1 MANGIIGKVTAGGGT
16 HLVTSTFY
24 GTCATAAG
32 TAAKIVKLADATAD
46 AATAI
51 VGMTLAVKFT
61 NSNTVANPTLT
72 VQRNSNTTNL
82 IAATSI
88 KAYGTTAPGT
98 TVATSWRAGAVV
110 LFVYVAD
117 GSNYYWTQVSSLD
130 DNTTYSSQAAAS
142 GGTTLSLV
150 TTGEKY
156 TWNNK
161 STLAIGTTS
170 TTAAAG
176 NHNHDSTYVNVSGDT
191 MTGAL
196 TMKGSDIILGTSG
209 TSSDDSGDLYW
220 TYGNGQEKMRIWS
233 QNTYTAKSGP
243 NFRVYK
249 SDGTSLY
256 NGTLALADH
265 THDDRYYTE
274 TEINTKLKKY
284 VPSFTNYRN
293 TNGNNSG
300 KYYKIA
306 INSYVGWMINFTVKL
321 YHAYRAYDIQI
332 SGYNYGSSHWYSPK
346 AVLLGTTQTD
356 SINVIFGYDSDYHL
370 WAAIPAQQY
379 TGISICG
386 VTNGFTE
393 ITDFENLFTITMVDA
408 EPTTKQTTVTARKP
422 LYTDEMGTLATK
434 STISAHSYTP
444 AGTIT
449 LTNENTTT
457 TVSAASSGTTTY
469 TPGGTVSQPTFT
481 GSSLTSTGNF
491 TPAGSVSVS
500 TNATTNKSAT
510 VSAAS
515 SGDTTYT
522 PGGTNSAP
530 AFTGTA
536 ATIVV
541 NGGTGT
547 ATYTPAGTIAVN
559 GTTSTATVI
568 KTATFNTVVT
578 SATVANEILTIS
590 TGASGSSTNQTGVR
604 IADPA
609 YKFTGTGTRL
619 TASYTPAGS
628 VAAPTFT
635 GTAVRLVTGN
645 IAVPNT
651 YTATFTGTQGSVSVS
666 GTPAGTVS
674 KPTFSG
680 TAVRLVTG
688 NISRPTSA
696 TFAGTAATLSHTIS

>member
-61 NSNTVANPTLT
+61 NSNTAANPTLT
-72 VQRNSNTTNL
+72 VQRNGNTTNL

-176 NHNHDSTYVNVSGDT
+176 NHTHNYAGSSSAGGAANSLANFKVTTSASLWAVDSPTTNAIGYQGGLTKAAWNYQQTDGAIYDQFYNSSWIHQIFGDYR
-191 MTGAL
+191 TGQISVRGKNNGTWQAWRRVL
-196 TMKGSDIILGTSG
+196 DETNASTILG
-209 TSSDDSGDLYW
+209 L
-220 TYGNGQEKMRIWS
+220 
-233 QNTYTAKSGP
+233 
-243 NFRVYK
+243 
-249 SDGTSLY
+249 
-256 NGTLALADH
+256 
-265 THDDRYYTE
+265 
-274 TEINTKLKKY
+274 
-284 VPSFTNYRN
+284 
-293 TNGNNSG
+293 
-300 KYYKIA
+300 
-306 INSYVGWMINFTVKL
+306 
-321 YHAYRAYDIQI
+321 
-332 SGYNYGSSHWYSPK
+332 
-346 AVLLGTTQTD
+346 
-356 SINVIFGYDSDYHL
+356 
-370 WAAIPAQQY
+370 
-379 TGISICG
+379 
-386 VTNGFTE
+386 
-393 ITDFENLFTITMVDA
+393 
-408 EPTTKQTTVTARKP
+408 
-422 LYTDEMGTLATK
+422 GTLATK

-449 LTNENTTT
+449 LTNGNTTT
-457 TVSAASSGTTTY
+457 TVSAASSGATTY

-500 TNATTNKSAT
+500 TNATTNKTAT
-510 VSAAS
+510 VSVAS

-696 TFAGTAATLSHTIS
+696 TFSGTPATLTHTVS